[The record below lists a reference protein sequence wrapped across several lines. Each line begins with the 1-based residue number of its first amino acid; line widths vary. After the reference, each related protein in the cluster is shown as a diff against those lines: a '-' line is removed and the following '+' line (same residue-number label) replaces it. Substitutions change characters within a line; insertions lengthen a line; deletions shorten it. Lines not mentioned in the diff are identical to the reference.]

1 MYGLIVPTTCRVLL
15 GFVILGIVTGC
26 SGKKLSSGS
35 GDQTFIAGPKPEA
48 TAPQVTPEP
57 IPPPPLEEAKVES
70 PPPPPPPPPVEE
82 PRVEPPPP
90 PPPPVEESRVE
101 PPSPAPPPVEE
112 ARVTEPPMAPPTPAP
127 VQPTPEPPP
136 AAEPPPP
143 AIAQAPAALPVE
155 PPPPPAPSPS
165 LEDIYF
171 DYDQSVLRADART
184 TLEENAKVL
193 RTNDGQRIV
202 IEGHCDERGTLAYNL
217 ILGERRAQSVKRYLE
232 NLGVPGSQ
240 MQILSYGKERPFCT
254 DHSEACWQSN
264 RRAHFVA
271 R

>member
-1 MYGLIVPTTCRVLL
+1 MYGLIATTACRVLL
-15 GFVILGIVTGC
+15 GFIILGIVTGC

-35 GDQTFIAGPKPEA
+35 GDQSFVTGPKPEA
-48 TAPQVTPEP
+48 PAVQVTPEP
-57 IPPPPLEEAKVES
+57 VPPPPLPAEEAK
-70 PPPPPPPPPVEE
+70 
-82 PRVEPPPP
+82 VEPPPP
-90 PPPPVEESRVE
+90 PPPPVEEPKIE
-101 PPSPAPPPVEE
+101 PPPPPPVEE
-112 ARVTEPPMAPPTPAP
+112 ARVVEPPVAR
-127 VQPTPEPPP
+127 PTPEPAQPGP
-136 AAEPPPP
+136 APEPPPP
-143 AIAQAPAALPVE
+143 AIAQAPVALPVE
-155 PPPPPAPSPS
+155 PPPPSAQAPS

-193 RTNDGQRIV
+193 RANDGQKIV

-232 NLGVPGSQ
+232 NLGVAASQ
-240 MQILSYGKERPFCT
+240 LQIISYGKERPFCT

>member
-1 MYGLIVPTTCRVLL
+1 MYGLIATTACRVLL
-15 GFVILGIVTGC
+15 GFMILGIVTGC

-35 GDQTFIAGPKPEA
+35 GDQSFIAGPKPEA
-48 TAPQVTPEP
+48 PAVQATPEP
-57 IPPPPLEEAKVES
+57 V
-70 PPPPPPPPPVEE
+70 PPPPPPMEE
-82 PRVEPPPP
+82 AKVEPPPP
-90 PPPPVEESRVE
+90 PPPPVEEPKVE
-101 PPSPAPPPVEE
+101 PPPPPPPVEE
-112 ARVTEPPMAPPTPAP
+112 ARVAEPPVAPPAPEP
-127 VQPTPEPPP
+127 VQPAPAPAPEPP
-136 AAEPPPP
+136 AAPEPP
-143 AIAQAPAALPVE
+143 IVAQAPVALPVE

-193 RTNDGQRIV
+193 RANDGQKIV

-232 NLGVPGSQ
+232 NLGVAASQ
-240 MQILSYGKERPFCT
+240 MQIVSYGKERPFCT

>member
-1 MYGLIVPTTCRVLL
+1 VEE
-15 GFVILGIVTGC
+15 
-26 SGKKLSSGS
+26 
-35 GDQTFIAGPKPEA
+35 PKIE
-48 TAPQVTPEP
+48 
-57 IPPPPLEEAKVES
+57 
-70 PPPPPPPPPVEE
+70 PPPPPPVEE
-82 PRVEPPPP
+82 ARVVEPP
-90 PPPPVEESRVE
+90 V
-101 PPSPAPPPVEE
+101 
-112 ARVTEPPMAPPTPAP
+112 AR
-127 VQPTPEPPP
+127 PTPEPAQPGP
-136 AAEPPPP
+136 APEPPPP
-143 AIAQAPAALPVE
+143 AIAQAPVALPVE
-155 PPPPPAPSPS
+155 PPPPSAQAPS

-193 RTNDGQRIV
+193 RANDGQKIV

-232 NLGVPGSQ
+232 NLGVAASQ
-240 MQILSYGKERPFCT
+240 LQIISYGKERPFCA

>member
-1 MYGLIVPTTCRVLL
+1 V
-15 GFVILGIVTGC
+15 
-26 SGKKLSSGS
+26 
-35 GDQTFIAGPKPEA
+35 
-48 TAPQVTPEP
+48 
-57 IPPPPLEEAKVES
+57 
-70 PPPPPPPPPVEE
+70 
-82 PRVEPPPP
+82 
-90 PPPPVEESRVE
+90 
-101 PPSPAPPPVEE
+101 PAP
-112 ARVTEPPMAPPTPAP
+112 
-127 VQPTPEPPP
+127 
-136 AAEPPPP
+136 EPPPP
-143 AIAQAPAALPVE
+143 AIAQAPVALPVE
-155 PPPPPAPSPS
+155 PPPPSVPSPS

-193 RTNDGQRIV
+193 RANNGQKIV

-232 NLGVPGSQ
+232 NLGVATSQ
-240 MQILSYGKERPFCT
+240 LQIISYGKERPFCT

>member
-1 MYGLIVPTTCRVLL
+1 MYGLIATTACRVLL
-15 GFVILGIVTGC
+15 GFMILGIVTGC

-35 GDQTFIAGPKPEA
+35 GDQSFVAGPKPEA
-48 TAPQVTPEP
+48 PAAQVTPEP
-57 IPPPPLEEAKVES
+57 VPPPPLPAEEARVVE

-82 PRVEPPPP
+82 PKVEPPPP
-90 PPPPVEESRVE
+90 PPPS
-101 PPSPAPPPVEE
+101 PPVEE
-112 ARVTEPPMAPPTPAP
+112 ARVPEPPVAQPLPA
-127 VQPTPEPPP
+127 PTPEPVQP
-136 AAEPPPP
+136 APAPAPAPSAAPEPP
-143 AIAQAPAALPVE
+143 IVAQAPAALPVE

-165 LEDIYF
+165 LEDVYF

-193 RTNDGQRIV
+193 RANDGQKIV

-232 NLGVPGSQ
+232 NLGVAASQ
-240 MQILSYGKERPFCT
+240 MQIVSYGKERPFCA
-254 DHSEACWQSN
+254 DHSETCWQSN

>member
-1 MYGLIVPTTCRVLL
+1 M
-15 GFVILGIVTGC
+15 
-26 SGKKLSSGS
+26 
-35 GDQTFIAGPKPEA
+35 
-48 TAPQVTPEP
+48 
-57 IPPPPLEEAKVES
+57 
-70 PPPPPPPPPVEE
+70 
-82 PRVEPPPP
+82 
-90 PPPPVEESRVE
+90 
-101 PPSPAPPPVEE
+101 
-112 ARVTEPPMAPPTPAP
+112 
-127 VQPTPEPPP
+127 
-136 AAEPPPP
+136 
-143 AIAQAPAALPVE
+143 
-155 PPPPPAPSPS
+155 
-165 LEDIYF
+165 
-171 DYDQSVLRADART
+171 
-184 TLEENAKVL
+184 EENAKVL

>member
-1 MYGLIVPTTCRVLL
+1 MYGLIATTACRVLL
-15 GFVILGIVTGC
+15 GFIILGIVTGC

-35 GDQTFIAGPKPEA
+35 GDQSFVAGPKPEA
-48 TAPQVTPEP
+48 LAVQVTPEP
-57 IPPPPLEEAKVES
+57 VPPPPLPAEEAK
-70 PPPPPPPPPVEE
+70 
-82 PRVEPPPP
+82 VEPPPP
-90 PPPPVEESRVE
+90 PPPPVEEPKIE
-101 PPSPAPPPVEE
+101 PPPPPPVEE
-112 ARVTEPPMAPPTPAP
+112 ARVVEPPVAR
-127 VQPTPEPPP
+127 PTPEPAQPGP
-136 AAEPPPP
+136 APEPPPP
-143 AIAQAPAALPVE
+143 AIAQAPVALPVE
-155 PPPPPAPSPS
+155 PPPPSAQAPS

-193 RTNDGQRIV
+193 RANDGQKIV

-232 NLGVPGSQ
+232 NLGVAASQ
-240 MQILSYGKERPFCT
+240 LQIISYGKERPFCA

>member
-1 MYGLIVPTTCRVLL
+1 MYGLIATTACRVLL
-15 GFVILGIVTGC
+15 GFLILGIVTGC

-35 GDQTFIAGPKPEA
+35 GDQSFIAGPKPEA
-48 TAPQVTPEP
+48 PAVQATPEP
-57 IPPPPLEEAKVES
+57 VPPPPPPMEEAKVE
-70 PPPPPPPPPVEE
+70 PPVAQ
-82 PRVEPPPP
+82 
-90 PPPPVEESRVE
+90 PV
-101 PPSPAPPPVEE
+101 PA
-112 ARVTEPPMAPPTPAP
+112 
-127 VQPTPEPPP
+127 PTPEPVQPAPAPAPEPP
-136 AAEPPPP
+136 AAPEPP
-143 AIAQAPAALPVE
+143 IVAQAPAALPVE

-193 RTNDGQRIV
+193 RANDGQKIV

-240 MQILSYGKERPFCT
+240 MQIISYGKERPFCT

>member
-1 MYGLIVPTTCRVLL
+1 V
-15 GFVILGIVTGC
+15 
-26 SGKKLSSGS
+26 
-35 GDQTFIAGPKPEA
+35 AGPKPEA
-48 TAPQVTPEP
+48 PAVQVTPEP
-57 IPPPPLEEAKVES
+57 VPPPPLPAEEAKVE
-70 PPPPPPPPPVEE
+70 PPPPPVEEPKIEPPPPPPVEE
-82 PRVEPPPP
+82 ARVVEPPVA
-90 PPPPVEESRVE
+90 PPVRE
-101 PPSPAPPPVEE
+101 
-112 ARVTEPPMAPPTPAP
+112 P
-127 VQPTPEPPP
+127 VQPTPTPAPP
-136 AAEPPPP
+136 AAPEPPPP
-143 AIAQAPAALPVE
+143 AIAQAPVALPVE
-155 PPPPPAPSPS
+155 PPPPSAQATS

-193 RTNDGQRIV
+193 RANDGQKIV

-232 NLGVPGSQ
+232 NLGVAVSQ
-240 MQILSYGKERPFCT
+240 MQIVSYGKERPFCT

>member
-1 MYGLIVPTTCRVLL
+1 M
-15 GFVILGIVTGC
+15 ILGIVTGC

-35 GDQTFIAGPKPEA
+35 GDQSFVAGPKPEA
-48 TAPQVTPEP
+48 PAVQVTPEP
-57 IPPPPLEEAKVES
+57 VPPPPLPAEEAK
-70 PPPPPPPPPVEE
+70 
-82 PRVEPPPP
+82 VEPPPP
-90 PPPPVEESRVE
+90 PPPPVEEPKIE
-101 PPSPAPPPVEE
+101 PPPPPPVEE
-112 ARVTEPPMAPPTPAP
+112 ARVVEPPVAR
-127 VQPTPEPPP
+127 PTPEPAQP
-136 AAEPPPP
+136 APAPEPPPP
-143 AIAQAPAALPVE
+143 AIAQAPVALPVE
-155 PPPPPAPSPS
+155 PPPPSAQAPS

-193 RTNDGQRIV
+193 RANDGQKIV

-232 NLGVPGSQ
+232 NLGVAASQ
-240 MQILSYGKERPFCT
+240 LQIISYGKERPFCA

>member
-1 MYGLIVPTTCRVLL
+1 MYGLIATTACRVLL
-15 GFVILGIVTGC
+15 GFLILGIVTGC

-35 GDQTFIAGPKPEA
+35 GDQSFIAGPKPEA
-48 TAPQVTPEP
+48 PAVQATPEP
-57 IPPPPLEEAKVES
+57 VPPPPPPMEEAKVEP

-82 PRVEPPPP
+82 PKVEPPPPPP
-90 PPPPVEESRVE
+90 PPPPVEEARVAE
-101 PPSPAPPPVEE
+101 PPVAQPAP
-112 ARVTEPPMAPPTPAP
+112 A
-127 VQPTPEPPP
+127 PTPEPVQPAPAPAPEPP
-136 AAEPPPP
+136 AAPEPP
-143 AIAQAPAALPVE
+143 IVAQAPAALPVE

-193 RTNDGQRIV
+193 RANDGQKIV

-240 MQILSYGKERPFCT
+240 MQIISYGKERPFCT

>member
-1 MYGLIVPTTCRVLL
+1 M
-15 GFVILGIVTGC
+15 ILGIVTGC

-35 GDQTFIAGPKPEA
+35 GDQSFVTGPKPEA
-48 TAPQVTPEP
+48 PAVQVTPEP
-57 IPPPPLEEAKVES
+57 VPPPPLPAEEAKVE

-82 PRVEPPPP
+82 PKIEPP
-90 PPPPVEESRVE
+90 
-101 PPSPAPPPVEE
+101 PPPVEE
-112 ARVTEPPMAPPTPAP
+112 ARVVEPPVAAPVAPPVPEP
-127 VQPTPEPPP
+127 VQPTPTPAPP
-136 AAEPPPP
+136 AAPETPPP
-143 AIAQAPAALPVE
+143 AIAQAPVALPVE
-155 PPPPPAPSPS
+155 PPPPSAPSPS

-193 RTNDGQRIV
+193 RANDGQKIV

-232 NLGVPGSQ
+232 NLGVAVSQ
-240 MQILSYGKERPFCT
+240 MQIVSYGKERPFCT

>member
-1 MYGLIVPTTCRVLL
+1 MYGLIATTACRVLL
-15 GFVILGIVTGC
+15 GFIILGIVTGC

-35 GDQTFIAGPKPEA
+35 GDQSFVAGPKPEA
-48 TAPQVTPEP
+48 PAVQVTPEP
-57 IPPPPLEEAKVES
+57 VPPPPLPAEEAK
-70 PPPPPPPPPVEE
+70 
-82 PRVEPPPP
+82 VEPPPP
-90 PPPPVEESRVE
+90 PPPPVEEPKIE
-101 PPSPAPPPVEE
+101 PPPPPPVEE
-112 ARVTEPPMAPPTPAP
+112 ARVVEPPVAR
-127 VQPTPEPPP
+127 PTPEPAQPGP
-136 AAEPPPP
+136 APEPPPP
-143 AIAQAPAALPVE
+143 AIAQAPVALPVE
-155 PPPPPAPSPS
+155 PPPPSAQAPS

-193 RTNDGQRIV
+193 RANDGQKIV

-232 NLGVPGSQ
+232 NLGVAASQ
-240 MQILSYGKERPFCT
+240 LQIISYGKERPFCT